1 MGATESK
8 AQGNGAGAGEGSS
21 KAKLTFAQGTQP
33 LQSTPL
39 YTLRD
44 AFYGKRPVSAFTYDP
59 AQFALDNK
67 QEFLPKAIKK
77 LKTIRHPSVL
87 RFIDCKT
94 SSAGVHLVTEQ
105 VVPLTTEYLEE
116 ITEDEILVGLYDIMV
131 ALHFLHS
138 QCHVSHNNVQLG
150 SIFVS
155 NGRWVLGGMEF
166 TGTVAESMEVGLT
179 SLLSKELV
187 PPERQGQSTKM
198 NSRDMDLAHAVD
210 IWQYGRLVETLIQDG
225 LLHNKPN
232 ALPIDRMLN
241 NDPRKRPPGD
251 VIIESD
257 LFTHNNAVAVVRY
270 CRLKGLDK
278 AQNTEWSQTIMPK
291 LQLLPSSIMEKI
303 ILPQLLTQEFFA
315 AEGFDKLYMTLF
327 TPQPPQPLISEEVYR
342 SQVMPFMVKLW
353 TYRQADIRMTI
364 LRLFEVYLKAV
375 VLGEGGSEVLGQ
387 IILPEILAGL
397 QDTDPKVYLASLCGL
412 ATAIPYALLVT
423 TLVDVDLTKQKFSV
437 KSLYEQTLIPQIM
450 AFWISEDSTQESKVQ
465 LIEVVMG
472 MWCSI
477 YTLGLHNHPAVKDMS
492 ATLTLTLVSVLKLS
506 PVSERVELISKSF
519 TKHCT
524 NGLFCISGLLKF
536 LPQFLLDEDL
546 QVREA
551 AAKAISA
558 VAHQTTALVP
568 QPESTTEQ
576 QENLHPNIGDVD
588 HPSTPSSP
596 SNQSVHV
603 SRIRQYC
610 EKQQSLLPPR
620 RPIFS
625 RSAFASERSLSTS
638 SLRHYNG
645 ADIKAS
651 SSTLDLLSSRR
662 SSIVSQDS
670 FMFSEQGSLKT
681 PSLLTPSLTRSGSF
695 SADPSGRD
703 TYNNSSG
710 LDSQS
715 SRILE
720 KGTQPLNRIEDLPL
734 RTSQTL
740 SNTNVDDATEE
751 REEQEEGA
759 IEDDSQ
765 VSDEIELMKALE
777 AAKAEMKMRQI
788 PPVTK
793 QPISSSNNSSTN
805 LLGSGVKSNGAQN
818 SAATSSFGWDTD
830 GDDAD
835 DWGNDDLTTLN
846 SPSNHSPSSTLEQ
859 PVEDEATRLKRERE
873 MNEKQEQLRQKR
885 DQKQQEMQAKREARR
900 LQLAEKQVQ
909 KKGSS
914 LGAVK
919 AGSPLTSTAS
929 APSVAAP
936 RPVPVSAPVAASA
949 VVTPKPVSGRSMIQ
963 LPVDEKDDWDMD
975 DDIEIGALNNQPSAV
990 EDELFKDLEVT
1001 YKAPVYVGATG
1012 AVGLSGSTTSISS
1025 STSSSMTL
1033 SNSAVT
1039 SSTTKTTTTTTT
1051 TTIQSPVTSSKS
1063 TTTATLTTTSTSINS
1078 MSLKSTGSQSQGSSP
1093 VSTPKRVASP
1103 LLRTASNGSL
1113 NNNSNDS
1120 NGSNGGSVYNS
1131 NGNENGHSEQSPS
1144 ATTSPVAVV
1153 PATSPTLL
1161 KKTAPVTTTTTT
1173 TTKATPSLLQV
1184 DEEALDADAWGD
1196 DWE

>member
-8 AQGNGAGAGEGSS
+8 VQGNGASAGEGSS
-21 KAKLTFAQGTQP
+21 KAKLTFVQGTQP
-33 LQSTPL
+33 IYSTPV
-39 YTLRD
+39 YTLRN
-44 AFYGKRPVSAFTYDP
+44 AFYGKRPVSAFTFDP

-67 QEFLPKAIKK
+67 QEFLPKAIKASLNPK

-105 VVPLTTEYLEE
+105 VIPLTVEYLEE

-155 NGRWVLGGMEF
+155 DGRWVLGGMEF
-166 TGTVAESMEVGLT
+166 TGTVEESIEIGLT

-187 PPERQGQSTKM
+187 PPEHQGESSRM

-210 IWQYGRLVETLIQDG
+210 IWQYGKLVEKLIQDG
-225 LLHNKPN
+225 LINIKPN
-232 ALPIDRMLN
+232 SLPMDRMLN
-241 NDPRKRPPGD
+241 NDPKKRPLGD

-257 LFTHNNAVAVVRY
+257 IFTRNNAVSTVRY

-278 AQNTEWSQTIMPK
+278 VQNAEWSLTIMPK
-291 LQLLPSSIMEKI
+291 LQLLPPSIMEKF

-315 AEGFDKLYMTLF
+315 AEGFDKLYRSLF

-353 TYRQADIRMTI
+353 TYRQAEIRMTI

-397 QDTDPKVYLASLCGL
+397 QDSDPKIYLASLCGL
-412 ATAIPYALLVT
+412 ATTIPYALLVT

-450 AFWISEDSTQESKVQ
+450 AFWISDDSTQESKMQ
-465 LIEVVMG
+465 LVEVVMG

-477 YTLGLHNHPAVKDMS
+477 YTLGLHTQPAVKDMS

-506 PVSERVELISKSF
+506 PATERVELISKSF

-551 AAKAISA
+551 AAKAISD
-558 VAHQTTALVP
+558 VAHQTISLVSH
-568 QPESTTEQ
+568 PESTVEQ
-576 QENLHPNIGDVD
+576 QEHLNSNIGEVD
-588 HPSTPSSP
+588 AGHPSTPSSP
-596 SNQSVHV
+596 SNQSAHV

-610 EKQQSLLPPR
+610 EKQQTLLPPR

-625 RSAFASERSLSTS
+625 RSAFMGERSLSGN
-638 SLRHYNG
+638 SLRNYSG
-645 ADIKAS
+645 GDLKATG
-651 SSTLDLLSSRR
+651 STIDLHSSRR

-695 SADPSGRD
+695 SADPSTRD
-703 TYNNSSG
+703 IYNNPSSSLSG
-710 LDSQS
+710 LDALPN
-715 SRILE
+715 RIIE
-720 KGTQPLNRIEDLPL
+720 KSTQPMNRGEDLSS

-740 SNTNVDDATEE
+740 TSTNAEDDMAD
-751 REEQEEGA
+751 GV
-759 IEDDSQ
+759 IEDSQ
-765 VSDEIELMKALE
+765 AADETELMKALE
-777 AAKAEMKMRQI
+777 AAKAEMKLRQNI
-788 PPVTK
+788 VTEK
-793 QPISSSNNSSTN
+793 QTISKTINTRSNTT
-805 LLGSGVKSNGAQN
+805 LGSGIKSN
-818 SAATSSFGWDTD
+818 ATSFGWGDGGDD
-830 GDDAD
+830 GDDWD
-835 DWGNDDLTTLN
+835 NEDLTTLN
-846 SPSNHSPSSTLEQ
+846 SPSNDSPLSTPEQ
-859 PVEDEATRLKRERE
+859 PVEDEATRLKREQE
-873 MNEKQEQLRQKR
+873 KMEKQEQLRQKR

-900 LQLAEKQVQ
+900 FQLAEKQIQ

-914 LGAVK
+914 NSLKLGAVK
-919 AGSPLTSTAS
+919 AGSNPTTPNAPISAPAS
-929 APSVAAP
+929 APASTATPIAAP
-936 RPVPVSAPVAASA
+936 QP
-949 VVTPKPVSGRSMIQ
+949 PKPSSGRSMIQ
-963 LPVDEKDDWDMD
+963 LPVEDKDDWDMD
-975 DDIEIGALNNQPSAV
+975 DDIDMSALENQASTV

-1001 YKAPVYVGATG
+1001 YKAPVYVGTTG
-1012 AVGLSGSTTSISS
+1012 AAGLSGSTTSVSS
-1025 STSSSMTL
+1025 STASSITL
-1033 SNSAVT
+1033 ANSAVT
-1039 SSTTKTTTTTTT
+1039 STTTTTTT
-1051 TTIQSPVTSSKS
+1051 STTSRTISSPVTSALAPSLSTKS
-1063 TTTATLTTTSTSINS
+1063 TTTTTSSNS
-1078 MSLKSTGSQSQGSSP
+1078 TNPISLKSTSSQSRGSSP
-1093 VSTPKRVASP
+1093 SSTPKRVASP
-1103 LLRTASNGSL
+1103 LLR
-1113 NNNSNDS
+1113 
-1120 NGSNGGSVYNS
+1120 NGSNGSINNS
-1131 NGNENGHSEQSPS
+1131 NGNGDGSAYAKQSTPIAFASPS
-1144 ATTSPVAVV
+1144 SPSMLKEAGSVSDSITKTT
-1153 PATSPTLL
+1153 PT
-1161 KKTAPVTTTTTT
+1161 TP
-1173 TTKATPSLLQV
+1173 TPSLALQV
-1184 DEEALDADAWGD
+1184 DEEALDGDAWGD

>member
-33 LQSTPL
+33 LQSTPV

-59 AQFALDNK
+59 AHFALDNK

-116 ITEDEILVGLYDIMV
+116 MTEDEILVGLYDIMV

-138 QCHVSHNNVQLG
+138 QCHISHNNVQLG

-166 TGTVAESMEVGLT
+166 TGTVAELMEVGLT
-179 SLLSKELV
+179 SVLSKELV
-187 PPERQGQSTKM
+187 PPEHQGQPTKM

-225 LLHNKPN
+225 LLHIKPN

-278 AQNTEWSQTIMPK
+278 VQNAEWNQTIIPK
-291 LQLLPSSIMEKI
+291 LQLLPPSIMEKI

-315 AEGFDKLYMTLF
+315 AEGFDKLYMVLF
-327 TPQPPQPLISEEVYR
+327 TPQPPQPLVSEEVYR
-342 SQVMPFMVKLW
+342 SQVIPFMVKLW
-353 TYRQADIRMTI
+353 SYRQADIRLTI

-397 QDTDPKVYLASLCGL
+397 QDADPKVYLASLCGL
-412 ATAIPYALLVT
+412 ATAIPYTLLVT
-423 TLVDVDLTKQKFSV
+423 TLVDTDLTKQKFSV

-465 LIEVVMG
+465 LVEVVMG

-477 YTLGLHNHPAVKDMS
+477 YTLGLHNHLAVKDMS

-536 LPQFLLDEDL
+536 LPQFLLDEDQ

-551 AAKAISA
+551 AARVIST
-558 VAHQTTALVP
+558 VAHQTTSLVP
-568 QPESTTEQ
+568 QSESTAEQ
-576 QENLHPNIGDVD
+576 QENLHPNMGDID
-588 HPSTPSSP
+588 HPIAPSSP

-625 RSAFASERSLSTS
+625 RSAFANERSLSSS
-638 SLRHYNG
+638 SLRNYNG
-645 ADIKAS
+645 VENKAS
-651 SSTLDLLSSRR
+651 SLTLDLHSSRR

-670 FMFSEQGSLKT
+670 FMYSEQGSLKT

-695 SADPSGRD
+695 SADPSSRD
-703 TYNNSSG
+703 MYNNPSG
-710 LDSQS
+710 LDPQS
-715 SRILE
+715 SRVLE
-720 KGTQPLNRIEDLPL
+720 KGTQPLNRFEDLSL
-734 RTSQTL
+734 RSSQTL
-740 SNTNVDDATEE
+740 SSTNIEDATEE
-751 REEQEEGA
+751 REGDLQASE
-759 IEDDSQ
+759 
-765 VSDEIELMKALE
+765 EIELMKALE

-788 PPVTK
+788 PSITK
-793 QPISSSNNSSTN
+793 QPVSRSNSSNTS
-805 LLGSGVKSNGAQN
+805 LLGSGVKTST
-818 SAATSSFGWDTD
+818 AAPSFGWDD

-846 SPSNHSPSSTLEQ
+846 SPSSTLEQ

-873 MNEKQEQLRQKR
+873 MNEKQEQLRLKR

-900 LQLAEKQVQ
+900 QQLAEKQEQ

-914 LGAVK
+914 NSLKLGAVK
-919 AGSPLTSTAS
+919 AGSPLTSAAS
-929 APSVAAP
+929 TPSVAAP
-936 RPVPVSAPVAASA
+936 KPTPVSAPVAAP
-949 VVTPKPVSGRSMIQ
+949 VVMTPKPVSGRSMIQ
-963 LPVDEKDDWDMD
+963 LPVDEKDDWGMD
-975 DDIEIGALNNQPSAV
+975 DDIDMSALNDQPSTV

-1001 YKAPVYVGATG
+1001 YKAPVYVGSAS

-1025 STSSSMTL
+1025 SASSMTL
-1033 SNSAVT
+1033 SNHGAT

-1051 TTIQSPVTSSKS
+1051 TKTTTVQSPATSSKS
-1063 TTTATLTTTSTSINS
+1063 TTTATLTTTSTSTNS
-1078 MSLKSTGSQSQGSSP
+1078 MSLKSAGSQSRGSSP
-1093 VSTPKRVASP
+1093 FSTPKRVASP
-1103 LLRTASNGSL
+1103 LLRTPSNGSL
-1113 NNNSNDS
+1113 NNSSNDS
-1120 NGSNGGSVYNS
+1120 NGGNNGSSIYS
-1131 NGNENGHSEQSPS
+1131 SNGHSEQSPN
-1144 ATTSPVAVV
+1144 AATSPVAIV
-1153 PATSPTLL
+1153 PETSPTLL
-1161 KKTAPVTTTTTT
+1161 EKTVPVTATATTPPP
-1173 TTKATPSLLQV
+1173 TTKVASSLAPQV